1 MCRKKSAISLF
12 PHQAHTSFC
21 PWHSFN
27 MLFWTTFY
35 FSCLC
40 YFCIKI
46 ARFID
51 RSEFIHL
58 NETNL
63 NHNTTSERRKKAPA
77 PFVRGDAS
85 IIFHYY
91 YSIDRTKSWSTKA
104 VVFLVFG
111 FEIGF
116 CHDIACHSL
125 VKGTDNSVTHILHR
139 RYVCML
145 TLFFCIWF
153 INWKKRQDKIV
164 NEKNPCIC

>member
-63 NHNTTSERRKKAPA
+63 NHNTTSERRKKS
-77 PFVRGDAS
+77 AS
-85 IIFHYY
+85 TFCSWWCFNYFPLLLFHRSNKELKYQ
-91 YSIDRTKSWSTKA
+91 SGCLFSVWFWNW
-104 VVFLVFG
+104 FLSRHRLPQFG
-111 FEIGF
+111 EG
-116 CHDIACHSL
+116 
-125 VKGTDNSVTHILHR
+125 HR
-139 RYVCML
+139 
-145 TLFFCIWF
+145 
-153 INWKKRQDKIV
+153 
-164 NEKNPCIC
+164 